1 MDYGLA
7 LKSDNG
13 KLLFRH
19 LFLLL
24 RLNMAL
30 VQKNA
35 YSRSIMMQLLNM
47 LYQRHQN
54 LPSWQMFMRSTA
66 VFNEE
71 VGEHSFSILSR
82 IVLGDTIKCS
92 FTHMNKLY
100 ALVNAYRT
108 NIDDMTSDQYRKT
121 RQNKGYDLRKKT
133 ALKDAV
139 EAFVHAL
146 IRSVRANTYTVYTG
160 PKKKTNA
167 AYVGAAEALL
177 HRAPSTVTT
186 TMWERAN
193 VTTLTEQL
201 AKMKTLATAYY
212 FGSWGQ
218 LNCSASWPEMLDY
231 GAPVVAA
238 PVEADDDSDEPE
250 QPEPLSEDEA
260 PGQPADDSDTP
271 LEDEVEA
278 PPYDSE
284 EEEEKMP
291 AAVKALRGRPPGF
304 RGKGKGGRS
313 GRGR

>member
-13 KLLFRH
+13 RLLFKH
-19 LFLLL
+19 LFFLL

-54 LPSWQMFMRSTA
+54 LPSWQMFMMSTA

-92 FTHMNKLY
+92 FTHMNRLY
-100 ALVNAYRT
+100 ALVNAYRA
-108 NIDDMTSDQYRKT
+108 NVDDMTSDQYR
-121 RQNKGYDLRKKT
+121 RVRPNKGYDLRKKT
-133 ALKDAV
+133 ALKEAI
-139 EAFVHAL
+139 EAFVHSL
-146 IRSVRANTYTVYTG
+146 IRNVRANTYTVYTG
-160 PKKKTNA
+160 PKKKTNP

-186 TMWERAN
+186 SMWERAN

-201 AKMKTLATAYY
+201 SKMKTQATATY

-218 LNCSASWPEMLDY
+218 FNCSASWPEMVVD
-231 GAPVVAA
+231 GAPVVA
-238 PVEADDDSDEPE
+238 PLVEPDEDSEEPE
-250 QPEPLSEDEA
+250 EPAALSEEEA

-271 LEDEVEA
+271 PEEEEA
-278 PPYDSE
+278 SPYDSE
-284 EEEEKMP
+284 EEEEKVPP
-291 AAVKALRGRPPGF
+291 AMKALRGRPSG
-304 RGKGKGGRS
+304 RGGKGKGGRGKG
-313 GRGR
+313 GR